1 MGLIFKKSRELDV
14 VAFGDANYGNG
25 RSQTGIVIK
34 MGGNSIA
41 WRSCKQNATATS
53 SADSEVQAMQL
64 TAVLG
69 DSVKLLMDS
78 VLQRTGHIVLKC
90 DSQADITYSKGE
102 THGKPRISV
111 IKFNSFARW

>member
-1 MGLIFKKSRELDV
+1 MGLTFKKSQKLDV

-25 RSQTGIVIK
+25 RSQTGVVTK

-64 TAVLG
+64 TVVLG
-69 DSVKLLMDS
+69 ETIRLLMES
-78 VLQRTGHIVLKC
+78 ILQPISCMELMC
-90 DSQADITYSKGE
+90 DNKATITYASCEG
-102 THGKPRISV
+102 TWKPRT
-111 IKFNSFARW
+111 